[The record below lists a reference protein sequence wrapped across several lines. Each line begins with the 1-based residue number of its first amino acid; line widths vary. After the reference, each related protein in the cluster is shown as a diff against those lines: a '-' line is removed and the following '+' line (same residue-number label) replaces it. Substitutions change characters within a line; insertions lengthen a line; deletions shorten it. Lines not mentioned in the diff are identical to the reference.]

1 LFFFLFG
8 NKCRVSAAKFLDCSQ
23 TSKTP
28 FDFSFKEETKKKTIL
43 FLLLSLSLSLS
54 LSSDASGTPN
64 AQRISREQKAT
75 KSKGKNRHKQRG
87 PKTGRTQII
96 KEKGREESASN

>member
-1 LFFFLFG
+1 L
-8 NKCRVSAAKFLDCSQ
+8 
-23 TSKTP
+23 TSPSKKKQKTKQ
-28 FDFSFKEETKKKTIL
+28 FSF
-43 FLLLSLSLSLS
+43 FLSLSLSLS
-54 LSSDASGTPN
+54 LFWCVWHKQN

-96 KEKGREESASN
+96 KEKGREESASNWAVGSTP